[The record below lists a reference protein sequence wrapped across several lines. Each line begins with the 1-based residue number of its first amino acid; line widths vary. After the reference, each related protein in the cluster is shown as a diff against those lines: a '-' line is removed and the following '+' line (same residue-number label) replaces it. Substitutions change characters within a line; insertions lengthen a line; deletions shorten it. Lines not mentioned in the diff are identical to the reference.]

1 MNLTRIAAFASV
13 QDTRITLLRQARTR
27 PLHQYQQQTR
37 NLFNNSWQRVS
48 FPASRDHTK
57 LLSKASH
64 ASAFRH
70 GGLQVRYMSATV
82 THATALVYSA
92 YGRPAEVLKVLEHT
106 LEPPADDSV
115 QVQFLASPINPA
127 DINQVEGVYPLK
139 PPMTTRL
146 YSNSTSSSL
155 SEQPPVAV
163 GGNEG
168 VARVTKVGSKVSADQ
183 LKVGDWVVMGSAALG
198 TWRTHANFK
207 AKELT
212 RITAKA
218 NNGTQT
224 DGAPRL
230 DLLQLAT
237 LTVNPCTAY
246 RMLRDFKTLSPGDYI
261 IQNGANSGVGE
272 AVIQMAKPLGVKTI
286 NIIRNRPGHEQ
297 VAERLR
303 ALGATHILTDD
314 QLGKIETK
322 ELVKS
327 WLAAEGS
334 QKREIKLGFN
344 CVGGKPAT
352 EMARML
358 SKNGHLV
365 TYGAMSRQPLILPA
379 SLQIFKNVHASGF
392 WLSAW
397 NDEHSVQERQD
408 MIDSVLDTMDHPDYK
423 FANINCTSN
432 KWSLKASPGLQEELL
447 QVVQT
452 ATSTGHGK
460 QVFVM
465 E

>member
-1 MNLTRIAAFASV
+1 PDA
-13 QDTRITLLRQARTR
+13 
-27 PLHQYQQQTR
+27 
-37 NLFNNSWQRVS
+37 
-48 FPASRDHTK
+48 
-57 LLSKASH
+57 
-64 ASAFRH
+64 
-70 GGLQVRYMSATV
+70 
-82 THATALVYSA
+82 
-92 YGRPAEVLKVLEHT
+92 
-106 LEPPADDSV
+106 V

-139 PPMTTRL
+139 PAMTTQL
-146 YSNSTSSSL
+146 YSPSSSSSSSSHL
-155 SEQPPVAV
+155 PPVAV

-168 VARVTKVGSKVSADQ
+168 VARVIRVGANIPQEQ
-183 LKVGDWVVMGSAALG
+183 LKVGDWVVMGSAGLG
-198 TWRTHANFK
+198 TWRTHGNFK
-207 AKELT
+207 ATDLT
-212 RITAKA
+212 RITERAGRTGK
-218 NNGTQT
+218 

-230 DLLQLAT
+230 DRLQLAT

-246 RMLRDFKTLSPGDYI
+246 RMLRDFKTLSAGDYI

-272 AVIQMAKPLGVKTI
+272 AVIQMARPLGVKTI

-303 ALGATHILTDD
+303 TLGATHILTDD

-327 WLAAEGS
+327 WLAQAGKKEV
-334 QKREIKLGFN
+334 KLGLN
-344 CVGGKPAT
+344 CVGGKPTT

-365 TYGAMSRQPLILPA
+365 TYGAMSRQPLMLPA

-392 WLSAW
+392 WLTAW
-397 NDEHSVQERQD
+397 NDEHSTQERQA
-408 MIDSVLDTMDHPDYK
+408 MIDSVLDFMDDPSHK
-423 FANINCTSN
+423 FAEVNCTTN
-432 KWSLKASPGLQEELL
+432 TWSLKSSEDLQGRLL
-447 QVVQT
+447 EVVQKATT
-452 ATSTGHGK
+452 AGNGK